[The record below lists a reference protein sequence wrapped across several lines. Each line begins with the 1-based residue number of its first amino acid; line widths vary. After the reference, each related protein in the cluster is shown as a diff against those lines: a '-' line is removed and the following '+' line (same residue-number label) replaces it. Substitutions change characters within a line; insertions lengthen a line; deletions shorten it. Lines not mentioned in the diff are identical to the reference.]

1 MTVTVATATV
11 AVVVVT
17 VAVVMVTVA
26 VVMVTVTVVMLTVVA
41 VSVAGVTPMRA
52 TPVGTTVVWVPG
64 AVTTALSVRGVEE
77 ATSLERSATA
87 VGRRPDP
94 RPPYAAPPRRIP

>member
-1 MTVTVATATV
+1 MTVTVATVT
-11 AVVVVT
+11 VVVVT
-17 VAVVMVTVA
+17 VAVVVVT

-94 RPPYAAPPRRIP
+94 GPPYAAPPRRIP